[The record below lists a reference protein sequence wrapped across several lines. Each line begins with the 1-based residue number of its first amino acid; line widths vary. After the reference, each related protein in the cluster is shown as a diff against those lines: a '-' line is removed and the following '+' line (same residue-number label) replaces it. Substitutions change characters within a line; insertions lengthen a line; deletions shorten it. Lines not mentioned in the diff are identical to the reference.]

1 METRRERK
9 AKGRPSRNPMGLQS
23 PSQHIFGYVIG
34 GGRRSV
40 GVGVGVGELVTCVVC
55 FGGIEF
61 VSLRH
66 VLSRLYPHA
75 RMIVDLEWEMPIGD
89 VPGHPHPSLTYSLYI
104 YLSH

>member
-40 GVGVGVGELVTCVVC
+40 GVGVGVGGGELVTCVVC

-61 VSLRH
+61 VF
-66 VLSRLYPHA
+66 LSDTFSQGF
-75 RMIVDLEWEMPIGD
+75 I
-89 VPGHPHPSLTYSLYI
+89 LTRG
-104 YLSH
+104 